1 MKVLQILPELRV
13 GGVETGTVDLA
24 RYLVEHGHESLVV
37 SNGGELVSDLEEV
50 GARHIEL
57 PVHRKNIWTAVWC
70 ARRLVKI
77 LQQEKVDI
85 VHARSRVPGWIA
97 FFACHKTRTP
107 FITTCHGYYS
117 KHFFSRVMS
126 WGKLIIVPSNVIG
139 RHMIED
145 FNVTPENIR
154 CIPRSVDLR
163 KFNIPRSM
171 DSAKS
176 QYTISII
183 GRITPLKGHEYFLKA
198 MARVVRTLP
207 YVKIWIIG
215 DAPEEKI
222 SYREGLKVLARRL
235 GLAER
240 IEFLG
245 SRKDV
250 PELLA
255 ETDVL
260 VFSSVVPESF
270 GRVIIEAQA
279 AGVPVVATRVGG
291 VVEII
296 EDGQTGI
303 LVEPRHPEEMAEAV
317 VRVLDDKILARR
329 LVENAKEKI
338 LSHYTLDHMA
348 SQTLEVYREVLTHIR
363 ILVIKLSALGDV
375 ILITPSL
382 KALRE
387 HFPLAK
393 IFCLVKKDFREI
405 LQRCPYLDEVIVY
418 DPAHKH
424 KGFWGFGKIIKKL
437 RFFRFDKVIDFQNN
451 RKSHVLAF
459 LSLCHERYGY
469 KNKKWGFLLS
479 RGIADDCAPAPAVAH
494 QFRVLN
500 LLGITKTGKEHLELW
515 PSKEDVKYI
524 QQLFESQ
531 WIAENTQLVGINL
544 AASSRWESKRWP
556 LDYIAELC
564 DLLAAQNIRVVLT
577 GAKKDK
583 VFARQL
589 LKKTKAKP
597 ADLVG
602 KTNILQLAA
611 LIKKCHVF
619 ITPDSAPMHVAAA
632 MGTPFVAFFGP
643 TDPLRHLPPSR
654 KSRILYQ
661 KLDCMPCYQS
671 RCPLHTHACMME
683 ITPQEVV
690 GAVNQLMN
698 DN

>member
-1 MKVLQILPELRV
+1 MRVLQILPELRV

-24 RYLVEHGHESLVV
+24 RYLVEHGHQALVI
-37 SNGGELVSDLEEV
+37 SNGGELVVDLEEA

-57 PVHRKNIWTAVWC
+57 PAHRKNILTAIWC
-70 ARRLVKI
+70 THRLIKI

-97 FFACHKTRTP
+97 FFACQKIKTP
-107 FITTCHGYYS
+107 FVTTCHGYYS
-117 KHFFSRVMS
+117 KHFFSRVMA
-126 WGKLIIVPSNVIG
+126 WGKLIIVPSKVIG

-145 FNVTPENIR
+145 FHVAAENIR

-163 KFNIPRSM
+163 KFNIPRSE
-171 DSAKS
+171 SFSKS
-176 QYTISII
+176 EYTISII
-183 GRITPLKGHEYFLKA
+183 GRITPLKGHEYFLRA

-222 SYREGLKVLARRL
+222 SYREGLKVLVRRL
-235 GLAER
+235 GLADKV
-240 IEFLG
+240 EFLG
-245 SRKDV
+245 SRKDI

-270 GRVIIEAQA
+270 GRVIVEAQA
-279 AGVPVVATRVGG
+279 AGVPVVAARVGG

-296 EDGQTGI
+296 EDEQTGI
-303 LVEPRHPEEMAEAV
+303 LVEPKHPEKMAEAV
-317 VRVLDDKILARR
+317 VRVLEDKVLARR

-348 SQTLEVYREVLTHIR
+348 SQTLEVYGEVLKHIK

-375 ILITPSL
+375 ILIMPSL

-387 HFPLAK
+387 RFPLAK
-393 IFCLVKKDFREI
+393 ISCLVKKDFREI

-418 DPAHKH
+418 DPVHKH

-437 RFFRFDKVIDFQNN
+437 RRYRFDKVIDFQNN
-451 RKSHVLAF
+451 RKSHLLAF

-469 KNKKWGFLLS
+469 KNTKWGALLS
-479 RGIADDCAPAPAVAH
+479 NSVSDDHAPIPAVAH

-500 LLGITKTGKEHLELW
+500 LLGITTNGQEHLELW
-515 PSKEDVKYI
+515 PSKEDEKYI

-531 WIAENTQLVGINL
+531 WIAKNTQLVGINL

-556 LDYIAELC
+556 LDYVAELC
-564 DLLAAQNIRVVLT
+564 DILAAQNIRVVLT
-577 GAKKDK
+577 GVEKDK
-583 VFARQL
+583 ILAREL

-597 ADLVG
+597 ADLIG
-602 KTNILQLAA
+602 KTNVLQLAA
-611 LIKKCHVF
+611 LIRKCHVYV
-619 ITPDSAPMHVAAA
+619 TPDSASMHIAAA
-632 MGTPFVAFFGP
+632 METPFVAFFGP
-643 TDPLRHLPPSR
+643 TDPLRHLPPSK
-654 KSRILYQ
+654 KSRILYR
-661 KLDCMPCYQS
+661 KLDCMHCYQS
-671 RCPLHTHACMME
+671 RCPLHTHDCMTQ
-683 ITPQEVV
+683 ITPQEVAQ
-690 GAVNQLMN
+690 AVRQLM
-698 DN
+698 DNS

>member
-1 MKVLQILPELRV
+1 
-13 GGVETGTVDLA
+13 
-24 RYLVEHGHESLVV
+24 
-37 SNGGELVSDLEEV
+37 
-50 GARHIEL
+50 
-57 PVHRKNIWTAVWC
+57 
-70 ARRLVKI
+70 
-77 LQQEKVDI
+77 
-85 VHARSRVPGWIA
+85 
-97 FFACHKTRTP
+97 
-107 FITTCHGYYS
+107 
-117 KHFFSRVMS
+117 MS

-418 DPAHKH
+418 DKYGKH
-424 KGFWGFGKIIKKL
+424 KSFWGSF
-437 RFFRFDKVIDFQNN
+437 
-451 RKSHVLAF
+451 S
-459 LSLCHERYGY
+459 
-469 KNKKWGFLLS
+469 
-479 RGIADDCAPAPAVAH
+479 
-494 QFRVLN
+494 
-500 LLGITKTGKEHLELW
+500 
-515 PSKEDVKYI
+515 
-524 QQLFESQ
+524 
-531 WIAENTQLVGINL
+531 NL
-544 AASSRWESKRWP
+544 ARTTA
-556 LDYIAELC
+556 
-564 DLLAAQNIRVVLT
+564 
-577 GAKKDK
+577 
-583 VFARQL
+583 
-589 LKKTKAKP
+589 
-597 ADLVG
+597 G
-602 KTNILQLAA
+602 K
-611 LIKKCHVF
+611 
-619 ITPDSAPMHVAAA
+619 
-632 MGTPFVAFFGP
+632 
-643 TDPLRHLPPSR
+643 
-654 KSRILYQ
+654 
-661 KLDCMPCYQS
+661 
-671 RCPLHTHACMME
+671 
-683 ITPQEVV
+683 
-690 GAVNQLMN
+690 LMK
-698 DN
+698 